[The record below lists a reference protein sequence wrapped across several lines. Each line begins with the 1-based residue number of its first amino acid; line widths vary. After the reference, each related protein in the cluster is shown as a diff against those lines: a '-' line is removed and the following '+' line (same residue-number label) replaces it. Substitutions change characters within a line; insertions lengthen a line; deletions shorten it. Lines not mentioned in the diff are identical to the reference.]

1 MTTLRLDRKLY
12 PKAAVKATVEAF
24 SGLAAIEVASD
35 DRYHVVTMSDVDP
48 EVADVIDKEFANF
61 ALAETIEGRR

>member
-12 PKAAVKATVEAF
+12 TKSAVNATVEAF
-24 SGLAAIEVASD
+24 SELARITLTTD
-35 DRYHVVTMSDVDP
+35 DRYHVIEMADPDP

-61 ALAETIEGRR
+61 ALAETVEGRS